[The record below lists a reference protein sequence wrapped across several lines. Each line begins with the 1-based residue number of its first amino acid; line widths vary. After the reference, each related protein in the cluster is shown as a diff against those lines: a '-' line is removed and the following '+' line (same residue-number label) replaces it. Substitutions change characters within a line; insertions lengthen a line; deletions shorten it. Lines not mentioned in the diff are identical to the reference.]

1 MKPLWDSSLRSH
13 PVDSNS
19 LWKRRC
25 SVYKNRWPQ
34 PAGSFSQRPGLHDP
48 HRARPAGRPL
58 PAPTGTER
66 GPSSLTARPRPSSCP
81 RLSRPARWSRGG
93 APRAGGQCRLGP
105 SGGGRA
111 GRAEIRNSESQPSR
125 QPGARRAASGRTRI
139 RIHAADPNQRRALLP
154 GALRA
159 QPLGAAPLAARMDGR
174 RPPDGRHQVSHF
186 AACPGRVLP
195 SAADLRGAAGGK
207 GATGSAP
214 RCAAGLGG
222 KDWECTSPSCCLR
235 SGHRGAMA
243 ALEGASARERKVG
256 ESCFVLSVV
265 LD

>member
-1 MKPLWDSSLRSH
+1 MKPLWGFIPEKPPCDGH
-13 PVDSNS
+13 S
-19 LWKRRC
+19 LWKRPY
-25 SVYKNRWPQ
+25 SVYKNKWPQ
-34 PAGSFSQRPGLHDP
+34 PAGPFSQRPGLHDP

-58 PAPTGTER
+58 PASAGTER
-66 GPSSLTARPRPSSCP
+66 GPGSLTVRPRPSSCP

-93 APRAGGQCRLGP
+93 APRAAGQCRLGP

-111 GRAEIRNSESQPSR
+111 GRVEIRNSESRPSR
-125 QPGARRAASGRTRI
+125 QPGARRAASGRT

-174 RPPDGRHQVSHF
+174 RLPDGRHQVSHS
-186 AACPGRVLP
+186 AACPGGVLP

-207 GATGSAP
+207 RATGSAP

-222 KDWECTSPSCCLR
+222 KDRECASPSCCPR

-243 ALEGASARERKVG
+243 ALEGASPRERQVG